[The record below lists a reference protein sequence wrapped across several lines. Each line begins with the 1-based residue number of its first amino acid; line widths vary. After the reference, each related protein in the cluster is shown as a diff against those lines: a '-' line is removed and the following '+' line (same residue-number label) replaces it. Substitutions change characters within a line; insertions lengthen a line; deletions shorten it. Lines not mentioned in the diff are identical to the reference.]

1 MATVE
6 NGIALLHCE
15 DFTDALGNCTITNN
29 NAIIS
34 TEQHKFGSSSLYF
47 NKDNSSY
54 ISIALEHLDTY
65 SIEFWFYPIFT
76 QTSNY
81 YPCPVSTTTT
91 NGNGGTYIFLNDS
104 TYSNNP
110 VYRANS
116 TASGNT
122 GGYGSTVITSN
133 NWHHMA
139 ICKSGSSHYFF
150 LDGNLEQT
158 VTQSS
163 SNRIT
168 TWYLGAKRRVSDM
181 QSNCYYTG
189 YIDEILISSTCKWTT
204 SFTPPTEAY
213 NTDVNI
219 NNIKLGVTTIND
231 IYLGNTK
238 IKKVYIGETLVF
250 KN

>member
-54 ISIALEHLDTY
+54 ISIALEHLDAY
-65 SIEFWFYPIFT
+65 SIEFWFYPILT

-91 NGNGGTYIFLNDS
+91 NNNGGTYIFLNDS
-104 TYSNNP
+104 VYSNNP
-110 VYRANS
+110 VYRANN
-116 TASGNT
+116 AVSGNT

-133 NWHHMA
+133 EWHHMA
-139 ICKSGSSHYFF
+139 ICKSGSNHYFF
-150 LDGNLEQT
+150 LDGNLERT
-158 VTQSS
+158 VAQSS
-163 SNRIT
+163 SNTIT
-168 TWYLGAKRRVSDM
+168 AWYLGAKRRRSDM

-189 YIDEILISSTCKWTT
+189 YIDEILITSECKWTT

-213 NTDVNI
+213 TSSTSTLNVKI
-219 NNIKLGVTTIND
+219 GSETINS

-238 IKKVYIGETLVF
+238 VAKVYIGNTLVF

>member
-54 ISIALEHLDTY
+54 ISIALEHLDAY
-65 SIEFWFYPIFT
+65 SIEFWFYPILT

-110 VYRANS
+110 VYRANT

-133 NWHHMA
+133 EWHHMA
-139 ICKSGSSHYFF
+139 ICKSGSNHYFF
-150 LDGNLEQT
+150 LDGNLERT

-163 SNRIT
+163 SNTIT
-168 TWYLGAKRRVSDM
+168 AWYLGAKRRVSDM
-181 QSNCYYTG
+181 QSNAYYTG
-189 YIDEILISSTCKWTT
+189 YIDEILITSECKWSS
-204 SFTPPTEAY
+204 SFTVPTEAY
-213 NTDVNI
+213 STDVNI

>member
-65 SIEFWFYPIFT
+65 SIEFWFYPILT

-104 TYSNNP
+104 IYSNNP
-110 VYRANS
+110 VYRANN
-116 TASGNT
+116 AVSGNT

-133 NWHHMA
+133 EWHHMA
-139 ICKSGSSHYFF
+139 ICKSGSNHYFF

-158 VTQSS
+158 ITQSS
-163 SNRIT
+163 SNTIT
-168 TWYLGAKRRVSDM
+168 AWYLGAKRRVSDM
-181 QSNCYYTG
+181 QSNSYYTG
-189 YIDEILISSTCKWTT
+189 YIDEILITSECKWSS
-204 SFTPPTEAY
+204 SFTVPTEAY
-213 NTDVNI
+213 STDVNI

-238 IKKVYIGETLVF
+238 IKKFILV
-250 KN
+250 KH

>member
-65 SIEFWFYPIFT
+65 SIEFWFYPILT

-110 VYRANS
+110 IYRANT

-133 NWHHMA
+133 EWHHMA
-139 ICKSGSSHYFF
+139 ICKSGSNHYFF
-150 LDGNLEQT
+150 LDGNLERT
-158 VTQSS
+158 VAQSS
-163 SNRIT
+163 SNTIT
-168 TWYLGAKRRVSDM
+168 AWYLGAKRRVSDM
-181 QSNCYYTG
+181 QSNAYYTG
-189 YIDEILISSTCKWTT
+189 YIDEILITSECKWSS
-204 SFTPPTEAY
+204 SFTVPTEAY
-213 NTDVNI
+213 STDVNI